1 MADNAVERR
10 LRELIGHLL
19 VSQEEERRRLACA
32 LHDDFSQQLAL
43 LAIDLE
49 QLRLQPPSSSTE
61 LTSRLQELS
70 ERTNGISS
78 RVYRLSHEL
87 RPAKLEALGLFATLQ
102 GYCEEL
108 SEQYNVSVTF
118 DGHGR
123 TNAIP
128 TAVALCVYRVT
139 QEALDNIVQHSG
151 ARFARVQLI
160 AGDRQLCLSID
171 DDGAGLEAEGGGPG
185 SLVLAS
191 MHERLCAVGGGLRI
205 ESTASRGWRLEIR
218 IPLGVDV
225 APEGE
230 VLNASAHLSVL
241 PEGVRQ
247 SLSAN
252 L

>member
-1 MADNAVERR
+1 MGDNAVVRR

-19 VSQEEERRRLACA
+19 ASQEEERRRLACA

-49 QLRLQPPSSSTE
+49 QLRLQPPSSPSE

-87 RPAKLEALGLFATLQ
+87 RPVKLEALGLFATLQ
-102 GYCEEL
+102 SYCEEV
-108 SEQYNVSVTF
+108 SEQYDVRVTF

-139 QEALDNIVQHSG
+139 QEALDNVVQHG
-151 ARFARVQLI
+151 ANVARVQLI
-160 AGDRQLCLSID
+160 ADDRQLCLSID
-171 DDGAGLEAEGGGPG
+171 DNGVGFEAEAAGHR
-185 SLVLAS
+185 SLGLAR
-191 MHERLCAVGGGLRI
+191 MHERLHAVGGDLRI
-205 ESTASRGWRLEIR
+205 ESTVSRGARLEIR
-218 IPLGVDV
+218 IPLSVDA
-225 APEGE
+225 APEGK
-230 VLNASAHLSVL
+230 
-241 PEGVRQ
+241 P
-247 SLSAN
+247 
-252 L
+252 

>member
-1 MADNAVERR
+1 MGDNAVERR

-19 VSQEEERRRLACA
+19 ASQEEERRRLACA

-49 QLRLQPPSSSTE
+49 QLRLQPPSSPTE

-87 RPAKLEALGLFATLQ
+87 RPAKLEALGLCATLQ
-102 GYCEEL
+102 GYCDEM
-108 SEQYNVSVTF
+108 SEQHNVCVTF
-118 DGHGR
+118 DALGR

-139 QEALDNIVQHSG
+139 QEGLDNVVHHGG
-151 ARFARVQLI
+151 ARVARVQLI
-160 AGDRQLCLSID
+160 ADDRQLCLSIE
-171 DDGAGLEAEGGGPG
+171 DDGVGFEWEGAGHE
-185 SLVLAS
+185 SLGLAS
-191 MHERLCAVGGGLRI
+191 MHERLYAVGGDLRI
-205 ESTASRGWRLEIR
+205 ESTVSRGARLEIR

-225 APEGE
+225 APEE
-230 VLNASAHLSVL
+230 K
-241 PEGVRQ
+241 P
-247 SLSAN
+247 
-252 L
+252 

>member
-19 VSQEEERRRLACA
+19 ASQEEERRRLACA

-43 LAIDLE
+43 LAINLE
-49 QLRLQPPSSSTE
+49 QLRLQPPSSPTE

-102 GYCEEL
+102 GYCDEV
-108 SEQYNVSVTF
+108 SEQYSVGVTF
-118 DGHGR
+118 DAHGR
-123 TNAIP
+123 TSAIP
-128 TAVALCVYRVT
+128 TSVALCVYRVT
-139 QEALDNIVQHSG
+139 QEALDNVVQHG
-151 ARFARVQLI
+151 GVRFARVQLV
-160 AGDRQLCLSID
+160 ADDRQLCLSIE
-171 DDGAGLEAEGGGPG
+171 DDGVGFECGGRRARKSWPGQDARTAVHRRGRLAHRVDRVARRAARDPDTSCCRRSTGGEA
-185 SLVLAS
+185 
-191 MHERLCAVGGGLRI
+191 
-205 ESTASRGWRLEIR
+205 
-218 IPLGVDV
+218 
-225 APEGE
+225 
-230 VLNASAHLSVL
+230 LNASAHLSVL

-247 SLSAN
+247 SLSTN